1 MLFNCYYK
9 SFELLK
15 RYLVKHPP
23 GVDLEKVDKK
33 IEIDETTQPTTTE
46 ENVSEENID
55 NSEGAP
61 ADAAGGDEVATWMLF
76 LFYFYFGAQYV
87 FGLYFWCSLYFLG
100 FKKW

>member
-23 GVDLEKVDKK
+23 GVDLDKVDKK

-46 ENVSEENID
+46 ENVSEENIA

-61 ADAAGGDEVATWMLF
+61 ADAAGGDEVAT
-76 LFYFYFGAQYV
+76 
-87 FGLYFWCSLYFLG
+87 
-100 FKKW
+100 